1 MNINLIYP
9 SIPSPLDRHIPGT
22 TITACHILNNLAEQI
37 KLQLKQ
43 SAKDTPSAS
52 IRIITAPIENLIS
65 RINRQT
71 QTQPASANLNIILQL
86 GASAQ
91 DDRWHT
97 MKGFTVTSQPANPQ
111 SDQLSDLLIRQAL
124 RILGRSAIA
133 NPSAAIS
140 QRQHSAARLLDISS
154 SPAVLTTC
162 LYIDNAQNAALL
174 RTDSGISMLASV
186 HAQAI
191 EQHLRLNQ

>member
-9 SIPSPLDRHIPGT
+9 SIPSPLDRNIPGT
-22 TITACHILNNLAEQI
+22 TITSCHILKTLAEQI
-37 KLQLKQ
+37 KLQLNQ

-52 IRIITAPIENLIS
+52 IRILSAPIENLIR
-65 RINRQT
+65 RISRQT
-71 QTQPASANLNIILQL
+71 QNQPASANLNIILQL

-97 MKGFTVTSQPANPQ
+97 ASGFTVTSQPANPQ

-140 QRQHSAARLLDISS
+140 QRQHSTARLLDISG

-162 LYIDNAQNAALL
+162 LYIDNAPNAVLL

-191 EQHLRLNQ
+191 GQYLKLS

>member
-9 SIPSPLDRHIPGT
+9 SIPTTLDRRIPGT
-22 TITACHILNNLAEQI
+22 TITSCHILNNLAEQI

-43 SAKDTPSAS
+43 SAKDTPSTS
-52 IRIITAPIENLIS
+52 IRIITAPNENLIR
-65 RINRQT
+65 RITRQART
-71 QTQPASANLNIILQL
+71 QVPSANLNIILQL

-97 MKGFTVTSQPANPQ
+97 ASGFTVTSQSANPQ

-140 QRQHSAARLLDISS
+140 QRVHSTARLLDISG

-174 RTDSGISMLASV
+174 RTDSGISMLARV

-191 EQHLRLNQ
+191 EQYLKLNQ

>member
-22 TITACHILNNLAEQI
+22 TITACQILKTLAEQI

-43 SAKDTPSAS
+43 SAKDTPSTS

-65 RINRQT
+65 RINRQS
-71 QTQPASANLNIILQL
+71 QKQPTSANLNIILQL

-91 DDRWHT
+91 DDRCHT
-97 MKGFTVTSQPANPQ
+97 ASGFTVTSQSASPQ
-111 SDQLSDLLIRQAL
+111 SDQLSNLLIRQAL
-124 RILGRSAIA
+124 RILGRSAIS

-140 QRQHSAARLLDISS
+140 QREHSTARLLDISS

-162 LYIDNAQNAALL
+162 LYIDNQHNACFL
-174 RTDSGISMLASV
+174 RSDSGIQLLASV

-191 EQHLRLNQ
+191 EEYLKLSQ

>member
-22 TITACHILNNLAEQI
+22 TITACNILNTLAEQI

-52 IRIITAPIENLIS
+52 IRIITAPIENLIRRLTIQARS
-65 RINRQT
+65 GA
-71 QTQPASANLNIILQL
+71 PSANLNIILQL

-97 MKGFTVTSQPANPQ
+97 ASGFTVTSQPVSPQ

-124 RILGRSAIA
+124 KILGRRAIT
-133 NPSAAIS
+133 NPTAAIS
-140 QRQHSAARLLDISS
+140 QREHSTARLLDISS

-162 LYIDNAQNAALL
+162 LYIDNAQNADLL
-174 RTDSGISMLASV
+174 RTDSGITMLASV

-191 EQHLRLNQ
+191 EHYLKLNQ

>member
-22 TITACHILNNLAEQI
+22 TIRACHILNNLAEQI

-52 IRIITAPIENLIS
+52 IRIITAPIENLIRRLTKQARS
-65 RINRQT
+65 GAPST
-71 QTQPASANLNIILQL
+71 NLNIILQL

-91 DDRWHT
+91 DDRWHAAS
-97 MKGFTVTSQPANPQ
+97 GFTVTSQPANPQ
-111 SDQLSDLLIRQAL
+111 SDQFSDLLIRQAL

-133 NPSAAIS
+133 NPTAAIS
-140 QRQHSAARLLDISS
+140 QREHSSAQLLDISS

-162 LYIDNAQNAALL
+162 LYIDNAQNVALL
-174 RTDSGISMLASV
+174 GTDSGISMLASV

-191 EQHLRLNQ
+191 VQYLRLNQ

>member
-22 TITACHILNNLAEQI
+22 TIRACHILNNLAEQI

-52 IRIITAPIENLIS
+52 IRIITAPIENLIR
-65 RINRQT
+65 RISRQT
-71 QTQPASANLNIILQL
+71 QKQTAYTNLNIILQI

-91 DDRWHT
+91 DDHWHPN
-97 MKGFTVTSQPANPQ
+97 KGFTVTSQPSNPQ

-124 RILGRSAIA
+124 KILGRCAIS

-140 QRQHSAARLLDISS
+140 QREHSTAHLLDIATA
-154 SPAVLTTC
+154 PTILATC
-162 LYIDNAQNAALL
+162 LYIDNRQDASILS
-174 RTDSGISMLASV
+174 TSSGLQLLASV
-186 HAQAI
+186 FTQAI
-191 EQHLRLNQ
+191 EHYVKLSQ

>member
-9 SIPSPLDRHIPGT
+9 SIPSPLDRRIPGT
-22 TITACHILNNLAEQI
+22 TITSCHILKTLAEQI

-52 IRIITAPIENLIS
+52 IWIITAPIENLIRRLTKQARS
-65 RINRQT
+65 GAPST
-71 QTQPASANLNIILQL
+71 NLNIILQL

-91 DDRWHT
+91 DDRWHAAS
-97 MKGFTVTSQPANPQ
+97 GFTVTGQPANRQ

-124 RILGRSAIA
+124 KVLGRSAIS
-133 NPSAAIS
+133 NPAAAIS
-140 QRQHSAARLLDISS
+140 QREHSTARLLDISI

-162 LYIDNAQNAALL
+162 LYIDNRQNADLL
-174 RTDSGISMLASV
+174 CKDSGISRLAAV
-186 HAQAI
+186 HNEALKQY
-191 EQHLRLNQ
+191 LMLNQ

>member
-9 SIPSPLDRHIPGT
+9 SIPSPLDRHIPCT
-22 TITACHILNNLAEQI
+22 TITACHILNTLAEQI

-52 IRIITAPIENLIS
+52 IRIITAPIENLIRRLTKQACS
-65 RINRQT
+65 VA
-71 QTQPASANLNIILQL
+71 PSANLNIILQL
-86 GASAQ
+86 GASVQ

-97 MKGFTVTSQPANPQ
+97 ASGFTVTGQPANPQ

-133 NPSAAIS
+133 SPTAAIS
-140 QRQHSAARLLDISS
+140 QREHSTARLLDISN

-174 RTDSGISMLASV
+174 RTDSGITMLASV

-191 EQHLRLNQ
+191 EQYLRLNQ

>member
-22 TITACHILNNLAEQI
+22 NITACQILNTLSEQI

-52 IRIITAPIENLIS
+52 IRIITAPIENLIR
-65 RINRQT
+65 RISRQT
-71 QTQPASANLNIILQL
+71 QNQPASANLNIILQL
-86 GASAQ
+86 GASVQ
-91 DDRWHT
+91 DDRWHAAS
-97 MKGFTVTSQPANPQ
+97 GFTVTSQPANPQ

-133 NPSAAIS
+133 NPTAAIS
-140 QRQHSAARLLDISS
+140 QREHSTARLLDISS

-162 LYIDNAQNAALL
+162 LYIDNQHNACFL
-174 RTDSGISMLASV
+174 RSDSGIQLLASV

-191 EQHLRLNQ
+191 EQYLRLNQ

>member
-22 TITACHILNNLAEQI
+22 TITACHILNTLAEQI

-52 IRIITAPIENLIS
+52 TRIITAPIENLIR
-65 RINRQT
+65 RISRQT
-71 QTQPASANLNIILQL
+71 QNQPASANLNIILQL

-97 MKGFTVTSQPANPQ
+97 ASGFTVTGQPDNPQ

-124 RILGRSAIA
+124 RILGRSAITKPA
-133 NPSAAIS
+133 AAIS
-140 QRQHSAARLLDISS
+140 QREHSTARLLDISS
-154 SPAVLTTC
+154 SPSVLTTC
-162 LYIDNAQNAALL
+162 LYIDNAQNADLL
-174 RTDSGISMLASV
+174 RQSGGISMLASV

-191 EQHLRLNQ
+191 KQYLRLNQ

>member
-1 MNINLIYP
+1 MNINLIYT

-22 TITACHILNNLAEQI
+22 TITACHILNTLAEQI

-43 SAKDTPSAS
+43 SSKDTPSAT
-52 IRIITAPIENLIS
+52 IRIITAPIENLI
-65 RINRQT
+65 RRLARQARSGA
-71 QTQPASANLNIILQL
+71 PSANLNIILQL

-91 DDRWHT
+91 DVRWHT
-97 MKGFTVTSQPANPQ
+97 ASGFTVTSQPANPQ

-124 RILGRSAIA
+124 SMLGRSAIT
-133 NPSAAIS
+133 NPSAAIN
-140 QRQHSAARLLDISS
+140 QREHSSARLLDISS

-162 LYIDNAQNAALL
+162 LYIDNAQNANLL
-174 RTDSGISMLASV
+174 RTDSGTSMLASV

-191 EQHLRLNQ
+191 EHYLKLNQ

>member
-22 TITACHILNNLAEQI
+22 TITACHILNTLAEQI

-52 IRIITAPIENLIS
+52 IRIITAPIENLIRRLTKQARS
-65 RINRQT
+65 QA
-71 QTQPASANLNIILQL
+71 PSANLNIILQL

-97 MKGFTVTSQPANPQ
+97 ASGFTVTSQPANPQ

-124 RILGRSAIA
+124 RILGHSAIA
-133 NPSAAIS
+133 NPTAAIS
-140 QRQHSAARLLDISS
+140 QREHSTARLLDISS

-162 LYIDNAQNAALL
+162 LYIDNAQNANLL
-174 RTDSGISMLASV
+174 RADSGISMLAAV
-186 HAQAI
+186 HTEALK
-191 EQHLRLNQ
+191 HYLKFNQ

>member
-22 TITACHILNNLAEQI
+22 TIRACHILNNLAEQI

-52 IRIITAPIENLIS
+52 IRIITAPIENLIRRLTKQARS
-65 RINRQT
+65 GAPST
-71 QTQPASANLNIILQL
+71 NLNIILQL

-91 DDRWHT
+91 DDRWHAAS
-97 MKGFTVTSQPANPQ
+97 GFTVTGQPANRQ

-133 NPSAAIS
+133 NPTAAIS
-140 QRQHSAARLLDISS
+140 QREHSTARLLDISS

-162 LYIDNAQNAALL
+162 LYMDNAQNADLL

-191 EQHLRLNQ
+191 EHYLKLNQ

>member
-9 SIPSPLDRHIPGT
+9 SIPSLLDRHIPGT
-22 TITACHILNNLAEQI
+22 TITACHILNTLAGQI

-52 IRIITAPIENLIS
+52 IRIIIAPIENLI
-65 RINRQT
+65 RRLTRQART
-71 QTQPASANLNIILQL
+71 VAPSANLNIILHL

-91 DDRWHT
+91 DDRWHAAS
-97 MKGFTVTSQPANPQ
+97 GFTVTSQPANPQ

-133 NPSAAIS
+133 NLTAAIS
-140 QRQHSAARLLDISS
+140 QREHSTARLLDISS

-191 EQHLRLNQ
+191 EQYLKLSQ

>member
-9 SIPSPLDRHIPGT
+9 SIPSPLDRRISGT
-22 TITACHILNNLAEQI
+22 IITSCQILNNLAEQI
-37 KLQLKQ
+37 NLQLKQ

-52 IRIITAPIENLIS
+52 IRIITAPIENLI
-65 RINRQT
+65 RRVNRQT
-71 QTQPASANLNIILQL
+71 QTQPASANLNIILHL

-91 DDRWHT
+91 DDRWHAAS
-97 MKGFTVTSQPANPQ
+97 GFTVTSQPDNPQ

-133 NPSAAIS
+133 NPTASIS
-140 QRQHSAARLLDISS
+140 QREHSTARLLDISS

-162 LYIDNAQNAALL
+162 LYIDNAQNADLL

-191 EQHLRLNQ
+191 EQYLKLSQ

>member
-9 SIPSPLDRHIPGT
+9 SIPSPLDRRISGT
-22 TITACHILNNLAEQI
+22 IITSCQILNNLAEQI
-37 KLQLKQ
+37 NLQLKQ
-43 SAKDTPSAS
+43 SAKDTPFAS
-52 IRIITAPIENLIS
+52 IRIITAPIENLIRRLTKQACS
-65 RINRQT
+65 VA
-71 QTQPASANLNIILQL
+71 PSANLNIILQL
-86 GASAQ
+86 GASVQ

-97 MKGFTVTSQPANPQ
+97 ASGFTVTSQSASPQ

-124 RILGRSAIA
+124 RILGRSAIS

-140 QRQHSAARLLDISS
+140 QREHSTARLLDISS

-162 LYIDNAQNAALL
+162 LYIDNVQNAALL
-174 RTDSGISMLASV
+174 RTDSGITMLASV

-191 EQHLRLNQ
+191 EQYLRLNQ

>member
-9 SIPSPLDRHIPGT
+9 SIPSPLDRRIPGT
-22 TITACHILNNLAEQI
+22 TITSCHILKTLAEQI
-37 KLQLKQ
+37 KLQLNQ

-52 IRIITAPIENLIS
+52 IRILSAPIENLIR
-65 RINRQT
+65 RISRQT
-71 QTQPASANLNIILQL
+71 QHQPASANLNIILQL
-86 GASAQ
+86 GASVQ
-91 DDRWHT
+91 DGRWHHAS
-97 MKGFTVTSQPANPQ
+97 GFTVTSQPANPQ

-140 QRQHSAARLLDISS
+140 QRQHSTARLLDISG

-162 LYIDNAQNAALL
+162 LYIDNASNAALL
-174 RTDSGISMLASV
+174 RTDSGLSMLASV

-191 EQHLRLNQ
+191 GQYLKLSQ

>member
-9 SIPSPLDRHIPGT
+9 SIPSPLDRRIPGT
-22 TITACHILNNLAEQI
+22 TITSCHILKTLAEQI
-37 KLQLKQ
+37 KLQLNQ

-52 IRIITAPIENLIS
+52 IRILSAPIENLIR
-65 RINRQT
+65 RISRQT
-71 QTQPASANLNIILQL
+71 QNQPASANLNIILQL

-97 MKGFTVTSQPANPQ
+97 ASGFTVTSQPANPQ

-133 NPSAAIS
+133 NPTAAIC
-140 QRQHSAARLLDISS
+140 QREHSTARLLDISS

-162 LYIDNAQNAALL
+162 LYIDNAQNADLL
-174 RTDSGISMLASV
+174 RSDSGISMLASV
-186 HAQAI
+186 HTQAI
-191 EQHLRLNQ
+191 EQYLRLSQ

>member
-9 SIPSPLDRHIPGT
+9 SIPTPLDRHIPGT
-22 TITACHILNNLAEQI
+22 TITACHILNTLAEQI

-52 IRIITAPIENLIS
+52 TRIITAPIENLIR
-65 RINRQT
+65 RICRQT
-71 QTQPASANLNIILQL
+71 QNPPASTNLNIILQL

-97 MKGFTVTSQPANPQ
+97 ASGFTVTSQPANPQ
-111 SDQLSDLLIRQAL
+111 SGQLSDLFIRQAL

-133 NPSAAIS
+133 NPSTAIS
-140 QRQHSAARLLDISS
+140 QREHSTARLLDISS

-191 EQHLRLNQ
+191 EQYLKLNQ

>member
-22 TITACHILNNLAEQI
+22 TITACHILNTLAEQI

-52 IRIITAPIENLIS
+52 IRIITAPIENLIRRLTKQACS
-65 RINRQT
+65 VA
-71 QTQPASANLNIILQL
+71 PCANLNIILQL
-86 GASAQ
+86 GASVQ

-97 MKGFTVTSQPANPQ
+97 ASGFTVTSQPVSTQ

-133 NPSAAIS
+133 SPTAAIS
-140 QRQHSAARLLDISS
+140 QREHSTARLLDISS
-154 SPAVLTTC
+154 SPAVLATC
-162 LYIDNAQNAALL
+162 LYIDNARNAALL

-191 EQHLRLNQ
+191 EQYLRLNQ